1 MQLKNFQGLIRIG
14 DKSLKKSLS
23 QIKPFNENDKLTD
36 LDFDRLP
43 NVWIVLEISVKV
55 REVCGS

>member
-1 MQLKNFQGLIRIG
+1 MG